1 MSVQSIEVKASDAAS
16 MVQLLLSAGAYVI
29 GGNGSPSAAEGLII
43 HQIGMREFAPANGGA
58 PQSAMFYMVAFRDDC
73 DPELRDDVM
82 EALEPYTHTGAPLMI
97 VSGGVAFSAV
107 NTVRPVPARF
117 AKLALL
123 ASGWLGPQI
132 TTVEA
137 MDAAIL
143 AQISAMVP
151 AGLAREAAKLAWLG
165 SKQFERDNPTLAAM
179 SAALGKTPEQVD
191 ALFESARQM
200 QRAEDAAKVQQGQ
213 P

>member
-1 MSVQSIEVKASDAAS
+1 MSVQSIEVKAANAAS

-29 GGNGSPSAAEGLII
+29 GGNGAPAEAPGLII
-43 HQIGMREFAPANGGA
+43 HQIGMRSFAPADGGA
-58 PQSAMFYMVAFRDDC
+58 PGEAMFYMVAFRDDC
-73 DPELRDDVM
+73 DPDLRDDIL
-82 EALEPYTHTGAPLMI
+82 EALEPYKHTGAPLMI
-97 VSGGVAFSAV
+97 VSGGVPFDAV

-132 TTVEA
+132 TTVEQ

-151 AGLAREAAKLAWLG
+151 AGLGREAAKLAWLG

-179 SAALGKTPEQVD
+179 SAALGKTSAQVD
-191 ALFESARQM
+191 ALFESARAM
-200 QRAEDAAKVQQGQ
+200 QRAEDAAKVQQ
-213 P
+213 